1 MIDQIDRAAS
11 QADTSRA
18 EGIALGLAMAA
29 GKYAKHGAIA
39 LAECVETNVSWR
51 HEIYRSILA
60 LAPIPP
66 HVAAARV
73 LLDDLRLVTAM
84 VDWADANAFR
94 LSQVQGFGYGN
105 DRLLLTARDCWL
117 RYNQV
122 FWQRQSAPETKGA
135 DHGEMMRQM
144 EIYRVSLTMRAA
156 LEQIAKDGE

>member
-1 MIDQIDRAAS
+1 M
-11 QADTSRA
+11 ADKTDTARA
-18 EGIALGLAMAA
+18 EGISLGLAMAKA
-29 GKYAKHGAIA
+29 EAEAEGWLPGQRYAASERDEGSMDCAERIA
-39 LAECVETNVSWR
+39 QA
-51 HEIYRSILA
+51 ILA

-105 DRLLLTARDCWL
+105 DRLLFTARDCWL

-156 LEQIAKDGE
+156 LEQIAKEGEQ